1 VLLFSLAATA
11 HQKGLTNAIVMIKI
25 KGIANRRSYHSVEE
39 TLNILQAYLQE
50 QGATIYARIDQRAE
64 AAKVGLKLSPLQVIL
79 FGNPKRGVP
88 AMQQNPT
95 VALDLPLKIIAWEDQ
110 KQKVWLTYNKE
121 GYIRKRYALPKTL
134 VSPLNIE
141 LMLDAALRLKNQG
154 TQAKNETR

>member
-1 VLLFSLAATA
+1 
-11 HQKGLTNAIVMIKI
+11 
-25 KGIANRRSYHSVEE
+25 
-39 TLNILQAYLQE
+39 
-50 QGATIYARIDQRAE
+50 
-64 AAKVGLKLSPLQVIL
+64 
-79 FGNPKRGVP
+79 
-88 AMQQNPT
+88 MQQNPT
-95 VALDLPLKIIAWEDQ
+95 VALDLPLKIIAWEDE